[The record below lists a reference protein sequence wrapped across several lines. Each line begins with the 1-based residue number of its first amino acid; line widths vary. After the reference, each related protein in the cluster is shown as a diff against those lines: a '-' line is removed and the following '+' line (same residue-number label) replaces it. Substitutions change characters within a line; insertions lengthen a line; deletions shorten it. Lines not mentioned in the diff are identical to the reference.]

1 VGWTPRNRNT
11 PPIRFRLPRDFGSA
25 AYYERRASTL
35 DTWTAGV
42 RTCRDIVALYDR
54 LLDETEVIRDYLW
67 VADTSA
73 IELGRAGLEVIDRE
87 IVALMIDWAIRSFW
101 ERQPGWPDFLVRA
114 APGNKPAYRFC
125 EVKSPAD
132 VLSLHQMK
140 WFEWATKNEIP
151 CELIMVKRSTEA

>member
-1 VGWTPRNRNT
+1 V
-11 PPIRFRLPRDFGSA
+11 
-25 AYYERRASTL
+25 RA
-35 DTWTAGV
+35 
-42 RTCRDIVALYDR
+42 CRDIVALYDR
-54 LLDETEVIRDYLW
+54 LLDETELIRDYLW
-67 VADTSA
+67 LADTSA

-87 IVALMIDWAIRSFW
+87 TVALMIDWAIRNFW

-114 APGNKPAYRFC
+114 APGHKPSYRFS

-151 CELIMVKRSTEA
+151 CELIMVKRSAKA